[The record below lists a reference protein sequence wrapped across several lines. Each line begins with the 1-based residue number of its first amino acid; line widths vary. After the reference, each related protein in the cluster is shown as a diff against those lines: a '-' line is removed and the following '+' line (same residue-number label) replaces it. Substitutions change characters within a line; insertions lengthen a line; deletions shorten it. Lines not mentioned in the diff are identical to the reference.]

1 MSQAE
6 VERFVK
12 NLTKEGSLLE
22 NLKQSAT
29 GLAPIVAVGRSHGY
43 YFTVDE
49 IRSSIRAP
57 GRHEL
62 MQVDAIVGGKQDL
75 SGAGL
80 SSSVHTTALA
90 SSSSEALTSPVQA
103 AEAGRDLVAIVLL
116 IVVVVAVAA

>member
-12 NLTKEGSLLE
+12 DLAKEGSLLE

-29 GLAPIVAVGRSHGY
+29 GLAPIVAVGKSQGYDFTLDEVRSC
-43 YFTVDE
+43 
-49 IRSSIRAP
+49 IRVP

-62 MQVDAIVGGKQDL
+62 MQLDAIVGDKQDL

-80 SSSVHTTALA
+80 SRIVHTTALA
-90 SSSSEALTSPVQA
+90 SSTSEAPASAVQA

>member
-12 NLTKEGSLLE
+12 NLGKEGSLLE

-29 GLAPIVAVGRSHGY
+29 GLAPIVAVGKSHGY
-43 YFTVDE
+43 DFTLDE
-49 IRSSIRAP
+49 IRSCIRVP

-62 MQVDAIVGGKQDL
+62 MQLDAIVGGKQDL
-75 SGAGL
+75 SGEGL
-80 SSSVHTTALA
+80 SRIVHTTALA
-90 SSSSEALTSPVQA
+90 RSEAPTSAVQA
-103 AEAGRDLVAIVLL
+103 AEAGRDLAAIVLL

>member
-12 NLTKEGSLLE
+12 NLAKEGSLLE

-29 GLAPIVAVGRSHGY
+29 GLAPIVAVGKSHGY
-43 YFTVDE
+43 DFTLDE
-49 IRSSIRAP
+49 VRSSIRAP

-62 MQVDAIVGGKQDL
+62 MQVDAM

-80 SSSVHTTALA
+80 SRIVHTTALA
-90 SSSSEALTSPVQA
+90 SSTLEAPTSAVQA

>member
-43 YFTVDE
+43 DFTVDE

-62 MQVDAIVGGKQDL
+62 MQVDAIVGGRYSATIWVGRARR
-75 SGAGL
+75 SGWRV
-80 SSSVHTTALA
+80 S
-90 SSSSEALTSPVQA
+90 
-103 AEAGRDLVAIVLL
+103 
-116 IVVVVAVAA
+116 VAAR